1 MSSAENIAHLVD
13 YRANAALP
21 EAPIFFASRL
31 VAEKRETKIVEYCAL
46 DVFGA
51 VKLLVTVQWSAEPA
65 HPGLWAPSTAA
76 LAALLLI
83 GQLFE
88 GERVVIENQTED
100 EVLHPLHLGA
110 QNPEVL
116 ELRDILARRD
126 LRRVASDL
134 EDQIALLRFDPSRPD
149 SAYGDALL
157 LKACWAFVDDRL
169 RPGLATTPSRSR
181 FVPASPA
188 PMEPA
193 FPAWAWWL
201 GVAVFVQTL
210 AFSAQWIFPAH
221 G

>member
-1 MSSAENIAHLVD
+1 MTSAERVAHLAD
-13 YRANAALP
+13 YRADSIP
-21 EAPIFFASRL
+21 PQAPVFFASRL
-31 VAEKRETKIVEYCAL
+31 VAERRETKVVEYCAM

-65 HPGLWAPSTAA
+65 HPGLWTPSTAA

-88 GERVVIENQTED
+88 GERVVIESQSED
-100 EVLHPLHLGA
+100 EVLHPLRLGVK
-110 QNPEVL
+110 NPEVV
-116 ELRDILARRD
+116 ELREILARRVP
-126 LRRVASDL
+126 RRDARDL
-134 EDQIALLRFDPSRPD
+134 EDQIALLRFDPSRPN

-157 LKACWAFVDDRL
+157 LKACWTFVDNRL
-169 RPGLATTPSRSR
+169 RPGSATAQPRAQITP
-181 FVPASPA
+181 VPVA

-193 FPAWAWWL
+193 LPAWAWWL